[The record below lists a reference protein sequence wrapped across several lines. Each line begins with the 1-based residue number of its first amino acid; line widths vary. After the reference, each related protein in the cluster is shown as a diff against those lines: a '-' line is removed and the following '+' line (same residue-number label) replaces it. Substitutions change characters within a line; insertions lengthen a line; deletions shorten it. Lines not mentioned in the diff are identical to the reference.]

1 MTALADP
8 AHRVSAPPT
17 PRKVALASAV
27 GATIEWYDFF
37 LYGTAAG
44 LVFDKLFF
52 NGLDGRRRS
61 SRRSAPSP
69 SASSPARSAG

>member
-1 MTALADP
+1 MS
-8 AHRVSAPPT
+8 AHASTTPPT

-52 NGLDGRRRS
+52 NGLDGPVRRVRLVN
-61 SRRSAPSP
+61 A
-69 SASSPARSAG
+69 